1 MAGLRTK
8 LALTVA
14 SACTMVASPASAAEF
29 SYSYFSGTV
38 FASGIF
44 TTTDTTTLV
53 DGREAYTVTG
63 MTGARDGIAIAGLN
77 ATYPGAAGGSDQ
89 YLFAT
94 GVPVT
99 EFGIGF
105 DYVNGLSGNIF
116 NGVFNNVAQLG
127 EYYGNTGTG
136 LDAQLG
142 PQNFTLTQVVTTPAV
157 PEPATWMMM
166 ILGLAGVGGV
176 IRSRR
181 RTLRHARV

>member
-14 SACTMVASPASAAEF
+14 SACAMVASPASAAEF

-116 NGVFNNVAQLG
+116 NGVFNNIAQLG